1 MRKLVMSC
9 AVAGLIALSP
19 KSEARPP
26 AYLGPLPV
34 VLPMPQG
41 EIGVASWYGM
51 ERQGKPTASGELF
64 DKDRLTA
71 AHRKL
76 PLGSTV
82 RVTNLKN
89 LHSTVVR
96 INDRGPGIEGR
107 LIDVSWAA
115 AKKLGFVGAGLTLVE
130 VDIVTY
136 PQTSPRQVT
145 SSESPKLN

>member
-1 MRKLVMSC
+1 MVWNVRESPQL
-9 AVAGLIALSP
+9 AVNCLIRIDL
-19 KSEARPP
+19 RPP
-26 AYLGPLPV
+26 TESSPWG
-34 VLPMPQG
+34 
-41 EIGVASWYGM
+41 
-51 ERQGKPTASGELF
+51 R
-64 DKDRLTA
+64 
-71 AHRKL
+71 
-76 PLGSTV
+76 TV

-130 VDIVTY
+130 VNIVTY